1 MATNTF
7 NTRIQSKYD
16 TYSNWTTNNPVLLE
30 GEIAITVVPA
40 SAGAVQQEPAI
51 LIKVGDGES
60 TYNEL
65 SFVSALAANVYDW
78 ALGETKP
85 EYTADEI
92 EGLADYISGHIE
104 DTDTQ
109 YQLVASG
116 TNGIQLQSRPKTGGS
131 WTNVGSPITITYT
144 LVEGTT
150 NGTVSFNGTEVAVH
164 GLGSAAYTNAD
175 AYDAAGA
182 ATAVQTAITGSA
194 GDGADALTL
203 HGIKAYADQEATAA
217 VTEATSQAQELVNA
231 LDVAAVTAGTGEVIS
246 AVSQT
251 DGKISVTKRVLAS
264 SDIPDIEQS
273 QVTGLTTALAGKQDT
288 VVFNTTY
295 NSQTNKAATMADV
308 NNAVA
313 GLSGAMHYVGESTTD
328 PSTGTATVEGHEDWV
343 SGDVVTYQSKEYVY
357 DGENWRELGDESS
370 YAIKGAIVNADI
382 AENAAIDQDK
392 IAGLPE
398 ALAGKATPA
407 DITNAINALD
417 VGAVTVTTG
426 NKITS
431 IEEVDGKIAVTTG
444 AIVADDIPE
453 LPQSKINGLTTAL
466 NSKLDQTQVD
476 ARVNAAIGNL
486 DKEDTAVANQVVTA
500 VSEADGIITVTR
512 RALTVDDIPNLAA
525 SKITG
530 LEDIATTGNVN
541 DLVQTEGDILI
552 FNCGS
557 SSVNI

>member
-1 MATNTF
+1 MLASLLLT
-7 NTRIQSKYD
+7 
-16 TYSNWTTNNPVLLE
+16 PALVLL
-30 GEIAITVVPA
+30 
-40 SAGAVQQEPAI
+40 
-51 LIKVGDGES
+51 L
-60 TYNEL
+60 
-65 SFVSALAANVYDW
+65 F
-78 ALGETKP
+78 
-85 EYTADEI
+85 
-92 EGLADYISGHIE
+92 
-104 DTDTQ
+104 
-109 YQLVASG
+109 
-116 TNGIQLQSRPKTGGS
+116 
-131 WTNVGSPITITYT
+131 
-144 LVEGTT
+144 
-150 NGTVSFNGTEVAVH
+150 
-164 GLGSAAYTNAD
+164 
-175 AYDAAGA
+175 
-182 ATAVQTAITGSA
+182 
-194 GDGADALTL
+194 
-203 HGIKAYADQEATAA
+203 
-217 VTEATSQAQELVNA
+217 
-231 LDVAAVTAGTGEVIS
+231 
-246 AVSQT
+246 
-251 DGKISVTKRVLAS
+251 
-264 SDIPDIEQS
+264 
-273 QVTGLTTALAGKQDT
+273 
-288 VVFNTTY
+288 
-295 NSQTNKAATMADV
+295 
-308 NNAVA
+308 
-313 GLSGAMHYVGESTTD
+313 
-328 PSTGTATVEGHEDWV
+328 TVEGHEDWV

-453 LPQSKINGLTTAL
+453 LPQSKINGLTAAL
-466 NSKLDQTQVD
+466 SSKLDQTQVD

-500 VSEADGIITVTR
+500 VSETDGIITVTR
-512 RALTVDDIPNLAA
+512 RALTADDIPNLTA
-525 SKITG
+525 SKITD